1 FLPLLILGS
10 LLMTPPVIQAIH
22 DAQRG

>member
-22 DAQRG
+22 DAQR